1 MSFNCQNLLST
12 FVPLGFAKNRNIKNC
27 RTSTIHKSGHNFDP
41 RMAVG
46 STNYIIIPS
55 IIICPPSAQA
65 PLGKKRNESVVK
77 LVLLVQPHTIL
88 EG

>member
-1 MSFNCQNLLST
+1 MSSNCQNLLST

-27 RTSTIHKSGHNFDP
+27 RTSTIHKSGHNFDQ

-46 STNYIIIPS
+46 KYIIEPS

-77 LVLLVQPHTIL
+77 LALLVQPHMIL